1 MKVKRIH
8 HVCIQ
13 TEKYKD
19 SLDFY
24 TRILGFEVVNESENF
39 HKRAYNTWLKLG
51 DFMIE
56 LQTPKC
62 GDVFNKW
69 SSLNTG
75 PVHIGFLVE
84 NVEEEYNRIKKLGYD
99 NFKLKNGEIVIPI
112 LIMLIAIN
120 SMVAHHFTDI
130 VYNVFILCFFAN
142 IDIDFRKDNEILL
155 LNRRNKNV

>member
-24 TRILGFEVVNESENF
+24 TRILGFEVVNESKNF
-39 HKRAYNTWLKLG
+39 HGRSYNTWLKLG

-99 NFKLKNGEIVIPI
+99 NFKLKNGEIVYKVKGESLFKIKAPEGTEI
-112 LIMLIAIN
+112 EIRD
-120 SMVAHHFTDI
+120 TDI
-130 VYNVFILCFFAN
+130 
-142 IDIDFRKDNEILL
+142 K
-155 LNRRNKNV
+155 